1 MSKCKVIAIANQK
14 GGVGKT
20 TTTFNLGVA
29 LANQGKK
36 VLLVDSDSQADLTA
50 YMGWYDQDNLKTTMA
65 DLVQRAITDV
75 PINTEQAILHHDKK
89 VDLIPSSL
97 ALANIEN
104 SLINAMSREYVT
116 KDILSSVKDRYDY
129 VLIDCMP
136 SLGMITLNALASAD
150 KVIIPVQPQYL
161 AAKGM
166 GYLLTTIKKVR
177 RQINPVL
184 NVEGVLITLKDGRT
198 NVEKDYYFHTKG
210 ITYQAFD
217 CNDKMFINFK
227 QKIISWCDMLTYFNF
242 YKWRVA
248 INVLS
253 SDYETYG
260 CYLWPPKMPCMYSG
274 SFWWAKSQYIRKL
287 PDFDDKKIKEDRFYS
302 ETWLFKKNAKHFS
315 AFDTK
320 ADLYFVDIPRS
331 IYANVSPPLHDR
343 ITFSISYNWWKILK
357 HFFHYN
363 YKKRCQ
369 QRFQKLKN
377 NI

>member
-75 PINTEQAILHHDKK
+75 PINTEQAILHHNEN

-177 RQINPVL
+177 RQINPIL

-198 NVEKDYYFHTKG
+198 NVERDTQAELREAYGAIVKIFDIEIPKATKTAESTSKGKSVFAYDKNGKVAEAYSLVAKEVVENGKERKQNESSKDY
-210 ITYQAFD
+210 
-217 CNDKMFINFK
+217 
-227 QKIISWCDMLTYFNF
+227 S
-242 YKWRVA
+242 R
-248 INVLS
+248 
-253 SDYETYG
+253 
-260 CYLWPPKMPCMYSG
+260 
-274 SFWWAKSQYIRKL
+274 
-287 PDFDDKKIKEDRFYS
+287 
-302 ETWLFKKNAKHFS
+302 
-315 AFDTK
+315 
-320 ADLYFVDIPRS
+320 
-331 IYANVSPPLHDR
+331 
-343 ITFSISYNWWKILK
+343 
-357 HFFHYN
+357 
-363 YKKRCQ
+363 
-369 QRFQKLKN
+369 
-377 NI
+377 

>member
-75 PINTEQAILHHDKK
+75 PINTEQAILHHNEN

-166 GYLLTTIKKVR
+166 GYLLNTIKKVR

-198 NVEKDYYFHTKG
+198 NVERDTQAELREAYGGIVKIFDIEIPKATKTAESTSKGKSVFAYDKNGKVAEAYSLVAKEVVENGKERKQNESSKDY
-210 ITYQAFD
+210 
-217 CNDKMFINFK
+217 
-227 QKIISWCDMLTYFNF
+227 S
-242 YKWRVA
+242 R
-248 INVLS
+248 
-253 SDYETYG
+253 
-260 CYLWPPKMPCMYSG
+260 
-274 SFWWAKSQYIRKL
+274 
-287 PDFDDKKIKEDRFYS
+287 
-302 ETWLFKKNAKHFS
+302 
-315 AFDTK
+315 
-320 ADLYFVDIPRS
+320 
-331 IYANVSPPLHDR
+331 
-343 ITFSISYNWWKILK
+343 
-357 HFFHYN
+357 
-363 YKKRCQ
+363 
-369 QRFQKLKN
+369 
-377 NI
+377 

>member
-65 DLVQRAITDV
+65 DLVQRSITDV
-75 PINTEQAILHHDKK
+75 PINTEQAILHHNEN

-136 SLGMITLNALASAD
+136 SLGMITLNVLASAD

-177 RQINPVL
+177 RQINPTL

-198 NVEKDYYFHTKG
+198 NVERDTQAELREAYGGIVKIFDIEIPKATKTAESTSKGKSVFAYDKSGKVAEAYSLVAKEVVENGKERKQNEPSKDY
-210 ITYQAFD
+210 
-217 CNDKMFINFK
+217 
-227 QKIISWCDMLTYFNF
+227 S
-242 YKWRVA
+242 R
-248 INVLS
+248 
-253 SDYETYG
+253 
-260 CYLWPPKMPCMYSG
+260 
-274 SFWWAKSQYIRKL
+274 
-287 PDFDDKKIKEDRFYS
+287 
-302 ETWLFKKNAKHFS
+302 
-315 AFDTK
+315 
-320 ADLYFVDIPRS
+320 
-331 IYANVSPPLHDR
+331 
-343 ITFSISYNWWKILK
+343 
-357 HFFHYN
+357 
-363 YKKRCQ
+363 
-369 QRFQKLKN
+369 
-377 NI
+377 

>member
-75 PINTEQAILHHDKK
+75 PINTEQAILHHNEN

-198 NVEKDYYFHTKG
+198 NVERDTQAELREAYGEIVKIFDIEIPKATKTAESTSKGKSVFAYDKNGKVAEAYSLVAKEVVENGKERKQNESSKDY
-210 ITYQAFD
+210 
-217 CNDKMFINFK
+217 
-227 QKIISWCDMLTYFNF
+227 S
-242 YKWRVA
+242 R
-248 INVLS
+248 
-253 SDYETYG
+253 
-260 CYLWPPKMPCMYSG
+260 
-274 SFWWAKSQYIRKL
+274 
-287 PDFDDKKIKEDRFYS
+287 
-302 ETWLFKKNAKHFS
+302 
-315 AFDTK
+315 
-320 ADLYFVDIPRS
+320 
-331 IYANVSPPLHDR
+331 
-343 ITFSISYNWWKILK
+343 
-357 HFFHYN
+357 
-363 YKKRCQ
+363 
-369 QRFQKLKN
+369 
-377 NI
+377 

>member
-50 YMGWYDQDNLKTTMA
+50 YMGWYDQDKLDVTIA
-65 DLVQRAITDV
+65 DLVQRAISDV
-75 PINTEQAILHHDKK
+75 PINTEQAILHHNEN
-89 VDLIPSSL
+89 VDLLPSSL
-97 ALANIEN
+97 ALSNIEN

-116 KDILSSVKDRYDY
+116 KNILRDVKDNYDY

-177 RQINPVL
+177 RQINPTL

-198 NVEKDYYFHTKG
+198 NVERDTQAELREAYGGIVKIFDIEIPKATKTAESTSKGKSVFAYDKSGKVAEAYSLVAKEVVENGKERKQNEPSKDY
-210 ITYQAFD
+210 
-217 CNDKMFINFK
+217 
-227 QKIISWCDMLTYFNF
+227 S
-242 YKWRVA
+242 R
-248 INVLS
+248 
-253 SDYETYG
+253 
-260 CYLWPPKMPCMYSG
+260 
-274 SFWWAKSQYIRKL
+274 
-287 PDFDDKKIKEDRFYS
+287 
-302 ETWLFKKNAKHFS
+302 
-315 AFDTK
+315 
-320 ADLYFVDIPRS
+320 
-331 IYANVSPPLHDR
+331 
-343 ITFSISYNWWKILK
+343 
-357 HFFHYN
+357 
-363 YKKRCQ
+363 
-369 QRFQKLKN
+369 
-377 NI
+377 

>member
-75 PINTEQAILHHDKK
+75 PINTEQAILHHDEN

-198 NVEKDYYFHTKG
+198 NVERDTQAELREAYGAIVKIFDIEIPKATKTAESTSKGKSVFAYDKNGKVAEAYSLVAKEVVENGKERKQNESSKDY
-210 ITYQAFD
+210 
-217 CNDKMFINFK
+217 
-227 QKIISWCDMLTYFNF
+227 S
-242 YKWRVA
+242 R
-248 INVLS
+248 
-253 SDYETYG
+253 
-260 CYLWPPKMPCMYSG
+260 
-274 SFWWAKSQYIRKL
+274 
-287 PDFDDKKIKEDRFYS
+287 
-302 ETWLFKKNAKHFS
+302 
-315 AFDTK
+315 
-320 ADLYFVDIPRS
+320 
-331 IYANVSPPLHDR
+331 
-343 ITFSISYNWWKILK
+343 
-357 HFFHYN
+357 
-363 YKKRCQ
+363 
-369 QRFQKLKN
+369 
-377 NI
+377 

>member
-50 YMGWYDQDNLKTTMA
+50 YMGWYDQDKLDVTIA
-65 DLVQRAITDV
+65 DLVQRAISDV
-75 PINTEQAILHHDKK
+75 PINTEQAILHHNEN
-89 VDLIPSSL
+89 VDLLPSSL
-97 ALANIEN
+97 ALSNIEN

-177 RQINPVL
+177 RQINPIL

-198 NVEKDYYFHTKG
+198 NVERDTQAELREAYGGIVKIFDIEIPKATKTAESTSKGKSVFAYDKNGKVAEAYSLVAKEVVENGKERKQNESSKDY
-210 ITYQAFD
+210 
-217 CNDKMFINFK
+217 
-227 QKIISWCDMLTYFNF
+227 S
-242 YKWRVA
+242 R
-248 INVLS
+248 
-253 SDYETYG
+253 
-260 CYLWPPKMPCMYSG
+260 
-274 SFWWAKSQYIRKL
+274 
-287 PDFDDKKIKEDRFYS
+287 
-302 ETWLFKKNAKHFS
+302 
-315 AFDTK
+315 
-320 ADLYFVDIPRS
+320 
-331 IYANVSPPLHDR
+331 
-343 ITFSISYNWWKILK
+343 
-357 HFFHYN
+357 
-363 YKKRCQ
+363 
-369 QRFQKLKN
+369 
-377 NI
+377 

>member
-1 MSKCKVIAIANQK
+1 MAKCKVIAIANQK

-50 YMGWYDQDNLKTTMA
+50 YMGWYDQDSLKTTMA

-75 PINTEQAILHHDKK
+75 PINTEQAILHHNEN

-198 NVEKDYYFHTKG
+198 NVEKDTQAELKEAYGAIVKIFDIEIPKATKTAESTSKG
-210 ITYQAFD
+210 KSVFAY
-217 CNDKMFINFK
+217 DKNGKVAEAYSLVAKEVVENGKERK
-227 QKIISWCDMLTYFNF
+227 QNE
-242 YKWRVA
+242 
-248 INVLS
+248 S
-253 SDYETYG
+253 SKDY
-260 CYLWPPKMPCMYSG
+260 S
-274 SFWWAKSQYIRKL
+274 R
-287 PDFDDKKIKEDRFYS
+287 
-302 ETWLFKKNAKHFS
+302 
-315 AFDTK
+315 
-320 ADLYFVDIPRS
+320 
-331 IYANVSPPLHDR
+331 
-343 ITFSISYNWWKILK
+343 
-357 HFFHYN
+357 
-363 YKKRCQ
+363 
-369 QRFQKLKN
+369 
-377 NI
+377 

>member
-50 YMGWYDQDNLKTTMA
+50 YMGWYDQDNLKITMA

-75 PINTEQAILHHDKK
+75 PINTEQAILHHDEN

-198 NVEKDYYFHTKG
+198 NVERDTQAELREAYGGIVKIFDIEIPKATKTAESTSKGKSVFAYDKNGKVAEAYSLVAKEVVENGKERKQNESSKDY
-210 ITYQAFD
+210 
-217 CNDKMFINFK
+217 
-227 QKIISWCDMLTYFNF
+227 S
-242 YKWRVA
+242 R
-248 INVLS
+248 
-253 SDYETYG
+253 
-260 CYLWPPKMPCMYSG
+260 
-274 SFWWAKSQYIRKL
+274 
-287 PDFDDKKIKEDRFYS
+287 
-302 ETWLFKKNAKHFS
+302 
-315 AFDTK
+315 
-320 ADLYFVDIPRS
+320 
-331 IYANVSPPLHDR
+331 
-343 ITFSISYNWWKILK
+343 
-357 HFFHYN
+357 
-363 YKKRCQ
+363 
-369 QRFQKLKN
+369 
-377 NI
+377 